1 MTLWLLALAEGTPP
15 PPADTLPD
23 WLAGCWQAPMGA
35 GVLTETWL
43 GPVDGV
49 MVGAALGPGKPGAPT
64 WEHLRI
70 ARIDGHLTLVA
81 SPGGQATTAFRAT
94 ATIDRTAV
102 FENPGHDF
110 PQRIHYSRDGDRL
123 TAKVEARDGDA
134 WKGFTL
140 QFTRCPT
147 GP

>member
-1 MTLWLLALAEGTPP
+1 MVLWSIALALAIPP
-15 PPADTLPD
+15 PPADAMPE
-23 WLAGCWQAPMGA
+23 WLAGCWQAPLGA

-70 ARIDGHLTLVA
+70 QRIDGRLTLVA
-81 SPGGQATTAFRAT
+81 SPGGQPTTAFVASAT
-94 ATIDRTAV
+94 FDDVAV
-102 FENPGHDF
+102 FENPKHDF
-110 PQRIHYSRDGDRL
+110 PQRITYTRKDAGL
-123 TAKVEARDGDA
+123 TAVVEARDGDA

-140 QFTRCPT
+140 QFTRCPAR
-147 GP
+147 